1 MNMKAICNYA
11 VIRFLPY
18 PETEEFANVGIVMI
32 CNTPR
37 RFEYKIETRRRD
49 RITHFFPEMDPG
61 IYTTARDLCDKELHR
76 VAQMVNH
83 AEAAEQPQ
91 LDLDEKSLINLFRE
105 VVRPRESIMR
115 YSGIRTV
122 ATDNPHTTLEALFE
136 HYVERQFANRD
147 DYQEKVMQKRLAHFL
162 KEQKLDKLYTERTF
176 LDPETGYKVKL
187 PFVKEQDGKVLRAIK
202 PLHLDKRDAT
212 HILEHGDRWCSRLE
226 RLNKLADHPEH
237 LLFVIKE
244 PDDMKKKAAAE
255 EVREKIIAQ
264 GAETVDEENKQG
276 LREFAGDA

>member
-37 RFEYKIETRRRD
+37 RFDFKIETRRRD
-49 RITHFFPEMDPG
+49 RITHFFPELEAK
-61 IYTTARDLCDKELHR
+61 IYTTARDLCERELNR

-83 AEAAEQPQ
+83 NEDTGHPQ

-122 ATDNPHTTLEALFE
+122 ATDNPNTTLVALFD
-136 HYVERQFANRD
+136 HYVERQFANRE
-147 DYQEKVMQKRLAHFL
+147 DYQEKVMQQRLAHFL
-162 KEQKLDKLYTERTF
+162 KEQKLDKLYTERIF

-187 PFVKEQDGKVLRAIK
+187 PFVNEQDGKVLRAIK
-202 PLHLDKRDAT
+202 PLHLDKQDAT
-212 HILEHGDRWCSRLE
+212 QILEHGDRWCSRLE
-226 RLNKLADHPEH
+226 RLQKLADHPEH

-244 PDDMKKKAAAE
+244 PADMKNKAAAE
-255 EVREKIIAQ
+255 EVREKIKAQ
-264 GAETVDEENKQG
+264 GAETVDEENKQA
-276 LREFAGDA
+276 LRTFAGDA